1 MLRSNA
7 AAASGIAGAVA
18 CCLVF
23 ACGLSPLWPT
33 SSGPTETPAET
44 DPPAAAIAAVLD
56 AFHAAA
62 ARADEAAYF
71 ALLAE
76 DAVFLGTDATERWPK
91 AAFREYAHPHFA
103 AGRGWRFDP
112 GARRIA
118 LSADGRVAWFD
129 ELLASESYGECR
141 GSGVLERLD
150 GRWLIRQYHLTIPIP
165 NALAGEI
172 VARIREHAAAP
183 PPAAP

>member
-1 MLRSNA
+1 MSLSSLRGALLCALLLALLPGSLA
-7 AAASGIAGAVA
+7 LRPATAIAGE
-18 CCLVF
+18 
-23 ACGLSPLWPT
+23 PLAGA
-33 SSGPTETPAET
+33 GPDAPVSADTV
-44 DPPAAAIAAVLD
+44 AAVLD

-91 AAFREYAHPHFA
+91 AAFREYAHPYFA

-165 NALAGEI
+165 NALAGEV
-172 VARIREHAAAP
+172 VARIRAHATGS
-183 PPAAP
+183 PPAP